1 MASSL
6 TMHETTLSEV
16 EETAEASALPMDE
29 ETFRAFY
36 ERTARSVWVYL
47 SRITGDRQL
56 ADDLVQETYYRFFRA
71 GATHESESHRR
82 NSLYCIATNL
92 GRDALRRGRHR
103 NHVPLPEGDEDGA
116 QALVAYGDVA
126 GRVEGSTDLARAMAH
141 LRPAQREM
149 LWLAYALGSSHE
161 EIAETLGLKRGSV
174 KLLLFRARRT
184 LAELLGA
191 RRKS

>member
-1 MASSL
+1 MAGSL

-103 NHVPLPEGDEDGA
+103 NHSPLPEGDEEGA

-126 GRVEGSTDLARAMAH
+126 DRVEGRTDLARALAH

-161 EIAETLGLKRGSV
+161 EI
-174 KLLLFRARRT
+174 
-184 LAELLGA
+184 
-191 RRKS
+191 

>member
-6 TMHETTLSEV
+6 TMRETTLIEV
-16 EETAEASALPMDE
+16 EETVAASVLPMDE
-29 ETFRAFY
+29 ESFRAFY
-36 ERTARSVWVYL
+36 DRTARSVWVYL

-82 NSLYCIATNL
+82 NSLYRIATNL
-92 GRDALRRGRHR
+92 GRDALRRDRHR
-103 NHVPLPEGDEDGA
+103 QHSALPEHEDDGA
-116 QALVAYGDVA
+116 ALVAPGDVA
-126 GRVEGSTDLARAMAH
+126 ARAEGRTDLERALAH
-141 LRPAQREM
+141 LRPQQREM

-161 EIAETLGLKRGSV
+161 EIAGTLGLKRGSV
-174 KLLLFRARRT
+174 KLLLFRARRK

-191 RRKS
+191 RRPS